1 MFVDSK
7 GELLAPFFSLLT
19 LNFSLKM
26 SYTELVISVTPPGE
40 ETNSILIAQLS
51 ELGFES
57 FMEDDKGFRAYIQSD
72 KDFSAEQAIESL
84 FLPEGVSIN
93 FEVNSIA
100 DKNWNEVWESNFEPI
115 LVDNKCLV
123 RASFHTNF
131 PKTDYEIVID
141 PKMSFGTGHHQTT
154 HLMINAILNTDV
166 AGLTVLDMG
175 CGTGV
180 LAILAEMKGATNV
193 VAIDNDEWAYRNSL
207 ENVAENKC
215 TKTEVLLGDAALLAG
230 KRFDLIIANIN
241 LNILLNDLSTY
252 KSSLNPNGKLFM
264 SGILRSDV
272 NTLIQAAEK
281 LGLKHQETFY
291 RDDWS
296 MVSFSN

>member
-1 MFVDSK
+1 
-7 GELLAPFFSLLT
+7 
-19 LNFSLKM
+19 M

-57 FMEDDKGFRAYIQSD
+57 FMEDDKGFRAYIKSN

-154 HLMINAILNTDV
+154 HLMINALLNTDV
-166 AGLTVLDMG
+166 NGLTVLDMG

-180 LAILAEMKGATNV
+180 LAILAEMKGAANV
-193 VAIDNDEWAYRNSL
+193 VAIDIDEWAYRNSL
-207 ENVAENKC
+207 ENVTENKC

-230 KRFDLIIANIN
+230 KHFDLIIANIN
-241 LNILLNDLSTY
+241 LNILLNDLATY
-252 KSSLNPNGKLFM
+252 KSSLNVNGKLFM

-272 NTLIQAAEK
+272 NTLIQASEK

-291 RDDWS
+291 RDDWA

>member
-1 MFVDSK
+1 
-7 GELLAPFFSLLT
+7 
-19 LNFSLKM
+19 M
-26 SYTELVISVTPPGE
+26 SYTELVINVTPPSE

-57 FMEDDKGFRAYIQSD
+57 FMEDDKGFRAYIKSK
-72 KDFSAEQAIESL
+72 KDFSAEQTIESL

-100 DKNWNEVWESNFEPI
+100 DKNWNEVWESNFDQI

-131 PKTDYEIVID
+131 PKTDYEIIID

-154 HLMINAILNTDV
+154 HLMINALLNTDV
-166 AGLTVLDMG
+166 TGLTVLDMG

-180 LAILAEMKGATNV
+180 LAILAEMKNAAKV
-193 VAIDNDEWAYRNSL
+193 IAIDNDEWAYRNSL

-215 TKTEVLLGDAALLAG
+215 TRTEVLLGDAALLEG
-230 KRFDLIIANIN
+230 KKFDLIIANIN

-272 NTLIQAAEK
+272 TTLIQASGK

-291 RDDWS
+291 RDDWA

>member
-1 MFVDSK
+1 
-7 GELLAPFFSLLT
+7 
-19 LNFSLKM
+19 M
-26 SYTELVISVTPPGE
+26 SYTELVISVTPPSE

-57 FMEDDKGFRAYIQSD
+57 FMEDDKGFRAYIKSQ
-72 KDFSAEQAIESL
+72 KDFSAEQAIDSL

-115 LVDNKCLV
+115 LVDDKCLV
-123 RASFHTNF
+123 RASFHTNC
-131 PKTDYEIVID
+131 PSAEYEIVID
-141 PKMSFGTGHHQTT
+141 PKMAFGTGHHQTT
-154 HLMINAILNTDV
+154 HLMINALLNTDV

-180 LAILAEMKGATNV
+180 LAILAEMRGAAKV
-193 VAIDNDEWAYRNSL
+193 VAIDNDEWAYRNAL
-207 ENVAENKC
+207 ENVAENRC
-215 TKTEVLLGDAALLAG
+215 TKIDVLLGDAALLAD
-230 KRFDLIIANIN
+230 KKFDLIIANIN
-241 LNILLNDLSTY
+241 LNILLNDLSVY

-272 NTLIQAAEK
+272 NTLIQASQK
-281 LGLKHQETFY
+281 IGLKHLETNY
-291 RDDWS
+291 RNDWA

>member
-1 MFVDSK
+1 
-7 GELLAPFFSLLT
+7 
-19 LNFSLKM
+19 M
-26 SYTELVISVTPPGE
+26 SYTELVISITPPGE

-57 FMEDDKGFRAYIQSD
+57 FMEDDKGFRAYIKSN

-115 LVDNKCLV
+115 LVDNRCLV
-123 RASFHTNF
+123 RASFHSNY

-180 LAILAEMKGATNV
+180 LAILAEMRGAANV

-207 ENVAENKC
+207 ENAVENKC
-215 TKTEVLLGDAALLAG
+215 TKTEVLLGDAALLSG
-230 KRFDLIIANIN
+230 KHFDLIIANIN

-252 KSSLNPNGKLFM
+252 KSSLNSNGKIFM

-272 NTLIQAAEK
+272 NTLIQASQR
-281 LGLKHQETFY
+281 LGLKHLETFY
-291 RDDWS
+291 RDDWA

>member
-1 MFVDSK
+1 
-7 GELLAPFFSLLT
+7 
-19 LNFSLKM
+19 M
-26 SYTELVISVTPPGE
+26 SYTELVISVTPPSE

-57 FMEDDKGFRAYIQSD
+57 FMEDDKGFRAYIKSN
-72 KDFSAEQAIESL
+72 KDFSAEQAIDSL

-131 PKTDYEIVID
+131 PKTNYEIVID

-154 HLMINAILNTDV
+154 HLMINALLNTDV

-180 LAILAEMKGATNV
+180 LAILAEMKGAAKV

-207 ENVAENKC
+207 ENVAENNC
-215 TKTEVLLGDAALLAG
+215 TKTEVLLGDATLLAG
-230 KRFDLIIANIN
+230 KHFDLIIANIN

-252 KSSLNPNGKLFM
+252 KSSLNVNGKLFM

-272 NTLIQAAEK
+272 STLIQASEK

-291 RDDWS
+291 RDDWA
-296 MVSFSN
+296 MVSFSK

>member
-1 MFVDSK
+1 
-7 GELLAPFFSLLT
+7 
-19 LNFSLKM
+19 M

-123 RASFHTNF
+123 RSSFHTNF

-291 RDDWS
+291 RDDWA

>member
-1 MFVDSK
+1 
-7 GELLAPFFSLLT
+7 
-19 LNFSLKM
+19 M
-26 SYTELVISVTPPGE
+26 SYTELVISINPPSE

-57 FMEDDKGFRAYIQSD
+57 FMEDDKGFRAYIKSI
-72 KDFSAEQAIESL
+72 KDFSAEQAINSL
-84 FLPEGVSIN
+84 FIPEGVSIS

-115 LVDNKCLV
+115 IVDSRCLV
-123 RASFHTNF
+123 RASFHSNY

-180 LAILAEMKGATNV
+180 LAILAEMKGAAKV
-193 VAIDNDEWAYRNSL
+193 VAIDNDEWAFRNSL
-207 ENVAENKC
+207 ENVTENKC
-215 TKTEVLLGDAALLAG
+215 TKTEVLLGDAVLLAG
-230 KRFDLIIANIN
+230 KHFDLIIANIN
-241 LNILLNDLSTY
+241 LNILLNDLATY
-252 KSSLNPNGKLFM
+252 KSSLNVNGKLFM

-291 RDDWS
+291 RDDWA

>member
-1 MFVDSK
+1 MLRVAQHAKNQSK
-7 GELLAPFFSLLT
+7 RDKLIQS
-19 LNFSLKM
+19 NKM

-57 FMEDDKGFRAYIQSD
+57 FMEDDKGFRAYIKSN

-154 HLMINAILNTDV
+154 HLMINALLNTDV
-166 AGLTVLDMG
+166 NGLTVLDMG

-180 LAILAEMKGATNV
+180 LAILAEMKGAANV

-207 ENVAENKC
+207 ENVTENKC

-230 KRFDLIIANIN
+230 KHFDLIIANIN
-241 LNILLNDLSTY
+241 LNILLNDLTTY
-252 KSSLNPNGKLFM
+252 KSSLNVNGKLFM

-272 NTLIQAAEK
+272 NTLIQASEM

-291 RDDWS
+291 RDDWA

>member
-1 MFVDSK
+1 
-7 GELLAPFFSLLT
+7 
-19 LNFSLKM
+19 M
-26 SYTELVISVTPPGE
+26 SYTELVISVNPPSQ

-57 FMEDDKGFRAYIQSD
+57 FMEDDKGFRAYIKSI
-72 KDFSAEQAIESL
+72 KDFSAEQAINSL
-84 FLPEGVSIN
+84 FLPEGVSIS

-131 PKTDYEIVID
+131 PKTDYEIIID

-154 HLMINAILNTDV
+154 HLMINALLNTDV
-166 AGLTVLDMG
+166 TGLTVLDMG

-180 LAILAEMKGATNV
+180 LAILAEMKDAAKI

-215 TKTEVLLGDAALLAG
+215 TRTEVLLGDAALLEG
-230 KRFDLIIANIN
+230 KKFDLIIANIN

-264 SGILRSDV
+264 SGILRTDV
-272 NTLIQAAEK
+272 DTLIQASQK
-281 LGLKHQETFY
+281 LGLKHSETHY
-291 RDDWS
+291 RDDWA

>member
-1 MFVDSK
+1 
-7 GELLAPFFSLLT
+7 
-19 LNFSLKM
+19 M

>member
-1 MFVDSK
+1 
-7 GELLAPFFSLLT
+7 
-19 LNFSLKM
+19 M
-26 SYTELVISVTPPGE
+26 SYTELVISVTPPSE

-57 FMEDDKGFRAYIQSD
+57 FMEDDKGFRAYIKSN
-72 KDFSAEQAIESL
+72 KDFSAEQAIDSL
-84 FLPEGVSIN
+84 LLPEGVSLN

-154 HLMINAILNTDV
+154 HLMINALLNTDV

-180 LAILAEMKGATNV
+180 LAILAEMKGAAKV
-193 VAIDNDEWAYRNSL
+193 IAIDNDEWAYRNSL
-207 ENVAENKC
+207 ENVTENNC

-230 KRFDLIIANIN
+230 KHFDLIIANIN

-252 KSSLNPNGKLFM
+252 KSSLNVNGKLFM

-272 NTLIQAAEK
+272 NKLIQVSEK
-281 LGLKHQETFY
+281 LGLKHKETFY
-291 RDDWS
+291 RDDWA

>member
-1 MFVDSK
+1 
-7 GELLAPFFSLLT
+7 
-19 LNFSLKM
+19 
-26 SYTELVISVTPPGE
+26 
-40 ETNSILIAQLS
+40 
-51 ELGFES
+51 
-57 FMEDDKGFRAYIQSD
+57 
-72 KDFSAEQAIESL
+72 
-84 FLPEGVSIN
+84 
-93 FEVNSIA
+93 
-100 DKNWNEVWESNFEPI
+100 
-115 LVDNKCLV
+115 
-123 RASFHTNF
+123 
-131 PKTDYEIVID
+131 
-141 PKMSFGTGHHQTT
+141 
-154 HLMINAILNTDV
+154 
-166 AGLTVLDMG
+166 MG

-291 RDDWS
+291 RDDWA

>member
-1 MFVDSK
+1 
-7 GELLAPFFSLLT
+7 
-19 LNFSLKM
+19 M
-26 SYTELVISVTPPGE
+26 SYTELVISVTPPSE

-57 FMEDDKGFRAYIQSD
+57 FMEDDKGFRAYIKSN
-72 KDFSAEQAIESL
+72 KDFSAEQAIDSL

-131 PKTDYEIVID
+131 PKTDYEIIID

-180 LAILAEMKGATNV
+180 LAILAEMKGATKV

-207 ENVAENKC
+207 ENVVENKC
-215 TKTEVLLGDAALLAG
+215 KKTEVLLGDAALLAG
-230 KRFDLIIANIN
+230 KHFDLIIANIN

-252 KSSLNPNGKLFM
+252 KSSLNVNGKLFM

-272 NTLIQAAEK
+272 TTLIQASEK
-281 LGLKHQETFY
+281 LSLKHQETFY
-291 RDDWS
+291 RDDWA